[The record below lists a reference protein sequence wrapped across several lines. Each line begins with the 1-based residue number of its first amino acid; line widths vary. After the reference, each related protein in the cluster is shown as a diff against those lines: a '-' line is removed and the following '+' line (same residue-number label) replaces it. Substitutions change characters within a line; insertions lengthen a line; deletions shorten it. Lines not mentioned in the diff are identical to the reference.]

1 MINGRSSHVREEK
14 AGDMASEELAENQET
29 SEPPTTS
36 SRMPRFL
43 QPGPGLIRTASAVFW
58 LMFAINVVNYLD
70 RLVAAA
76 VGPRLKAEFHFSDF
90 QYGALGT
97 GFLLVYIVAG
107 IPLGVLADRA
117 SRAKVIALGVLVWS
131 FFSAATAF
139 ARNVAE
145 LFVTRIGVGIG
156 EASYYPAG
164 TALLSEYYA
173 TKDRARILSRWA
185 SGQIVGAVLA
195 YGLSALFLKLLDPDL
210 AWRTL
215 FLVTALPG
223 FALGVIMWFV
233 ADRPAKSPEERH
245 EDTEAYQSGD
255 EHANQHATVKFE
267 GGFNGFLQQ
276 INKALS
282 IKTVRIVIIIQA
294 VYFVVTTPALFFLP
308 LYLTAKNGPF
318 HLDDATQALIIGI
331 VGVFGG
337 LTGVLL
343 GGNVSDWLGKRFEGA
358 RVLIGAFGSAIALPA
373 LVIAL
378 LTHSLPVFILCA
390 TIAIAAL
397 YLQVGP
403 LTAAVQDATPPLLRS
418 SAIAVTLLLSHLLG
432 DIWATTGVGW
442 ISDKLGGEPGT
453 ALLIVG
459 VPALL
464 LGIAVSWIGSRY
476 YAAEARERAQ
486 EVAS

>member
-1 MINGRSSHVREEK
+1 
-14 AGDMASEELAENQET
+14 MASEELVENQGT
-29 SEPPTTS
+29 SEPPAVS
-36 SRMPRFL
+36 NQMPRIL
-43 QPGPGLIRTASAVFW
+43 QPGPGLIRAASAVFW

-131 FFSAATAF
+131 LFSAATAF
-139 ARNVAE
+139 VRSAVE
-145 LFVTRIGVGIG
+145 LFITRIGVGVG

-164 TALLSEYYA
+164 TALLSEYYPA
-173 TKDRARILSRWA
+173 KDRARVLSRWA

-195 YGLSALFLKLLDPDL
+195 YGLSALFLKLLNPDI
-210 AWRTL
+210 AWRAL
-215 FLVTALPG
+215 FLITALPG

-233 ADRPAKSPEERH
+233 ADRPDVSPEEH
-245 EDTEAYQSGD
+245 QSHQADTGAEAG
-255 EHANQHATVKFE
+255 HAHQHATVKFE
-267 GGFNGFLQQ
+267 GGFYGFLQQ
-276 INKALS
+276 INTALS
-282 IKTVRIVIIIQA
+282 IKTVRIVIVIQA

-308 LYLTAKNGPF
+308 LYLTNPKGPF
-318 HLDDATQALIIGI
+318 HLDDSTQALVIGV

-337 LTGVLL
+337 LAGVLL

-378 LTHSLPVFILCA
+378 LTQSLPVFILCA

-442 ISDKLGGEPGT
+442 ISDQLGGRPGA
-453 ALLIVG
+453 ALLLVG
-459 VPALL
+459 IPALL
-464 LGIAVSWIGSRY
+464 LGIIVSWIGSRL
-476 YAAEARERAQ
+476 YAAEARERVLEA
-486 EVAS
+486 VD

>member
-1 MINGRSSHVREEK
+1 
-14 AGDMASEELAENQET
+14 MASEELVENQGT
-29 SEPPTTS
+29 SEPPAAS
-36 SRMPRFL
+36 SRMPRML
-43 QPGPGLIRTASAVFW
+43 QPGPGLIRAASAVFW

-76 VGPRLKAEFHFSDF
+76 VGPVLKDEFHFNDF

-131 FFSAATAF
+131 LFSAATAF
-139 ARNVAE
+139 ARNVAG
-145 LFVTRIGVGIG
+145 LFVTRIGVGVG

-164 TALLSEYYA
+164 TALLSEYYP
-173 TKDRARILSRWA
+173 TKDRARVLSRWA

-195 YGLSALFLKLLDPDL
+195 YGLSALFLKLLVPDI
-210 AWRTL
+210 AWRVL

-233 ADRPAKSPEERH
+233 ADRPDVSPEKQQSH
-245 EDTEAYQSGD
+245 QADTGAVAGQA
-255 EHANQHATVKFE
+255 HQHATVKFE
-267 GGFNGFLQQ
+267 GGFQGFLQQ

-308 LYLTAKNGPF
+308 LYLTNPKGPF
-318 HLDDATQALIIGI
+318 HLDNSTQALVIGA
-331 VGVFGG
+331 VGVVGG

-378 LTHSLPVFILCA
+378 LTQSLPVFILCA

-442 ISDKLGGEPGT
+442 ISDQLGGRPGA

-459 VPALL
+459 IPALL
-464 LGIAVSWIGSRY
+464 QGIVVSWIGSRF
-476 YAAEARERAQ
+476 YAAEARERARD
-486 EVAS
+486 AAD

>member
-1 MINGRSSHVREEK
+1 
-14 AGDMASEELAENQET
+14 
-29 SEPPTTS
+29 
-36 SRMPRFL
+36 
-43 QPGPGLIRTASAVFW
+43 
-58 LMFAINVVNYLD
+58 
-70 RLVAAA
+70 
-76 VGPRLKAEFHFSDF
+76 
-90 QYGALGT
+90 
-97 GFLLVYIVAG
+97 
-107 IPLGVLADRA
+107 
-117 SRAKVIALGVLVWS
+117 
-131 FFSAATAF
+131 
-139 ARNVAE
+139 
-145 LFVTRIGVGIG
+145 
-156 EASYYPAG
+156 
-164 TALLSEYYA
+164 
-173 TKDRARILSRWA
+173 
-185 SGQIVGAVLA
+185 
-195 YGLSALFLKLLDPDL
+195 
-210 AWRTL
+210 
-215 FLVTALPG
+215 
-223 FALGVIMWFV
+223 
-233 ADRPAKSPEERH
+233 
-245 EDTEAYQSGD
+245 
-255 EHANQHATVKFE
+255 VKFE

-308 LYLTAKNGPF
+308 LYLTNPKGPF
-318 HLDDATQALIIGI
+318 HLDNSTQALVIGV

-378 LTHSLPVFILCA
+378 LTQSLPVFILCA

-442 ISDKLGGEPGT
+442 ISDQLGGRPGA

-459 VPALL
+459 IPALL
-464 LGIAVSWIGSRY
+464 LGIVVSWIGSRL
-476 YAAEARERAQ
+476 YAAEARERARD
-486 EVAS
+486 AAD

>member
-1 MINGRSSHVREEK
+1 
-14 AGDMASEELAENQET
+14 
-29 SEPPTTS
+29 
-36 SRMPRFL
+36 
-43 QPGPGLIRTASAVFW
+43 
-58 LMFAINVVNYLD
+58 
-70 RLVAAA
+70 VAAA
-76 VGPRLKAEFHFSDF
+76 VGPRLKAEFNFSDF

-139 ARNVAE
+139 AINTAQ
-145 LFVTRIGVGIG
+145 LFATRIGVGVG

-164 TALLSEYYA
+164 TALLSEYYP
-173 TKDRARILSRWA
+173 TRDRARVLSRWA

-195 YGLSALFLKLLDPDL
+195 YGLSALFLALLNPDI
-210 AWRTL
+210 AWRAL
-215 FLVTALPG
+215 FLITALPG

-233 ADRPAKSPEERH
+233 ADRPAKSPEQRH
-245 EDTEAYQSGD
+245 EGAATPQIKVDAS
-255 EHANQHATVKFE
+255 EHADQHTTLKVE
-267 GGFNGFLQQ
+267 GGFRGFMRQ

-282 IKTVRIVIIIQA
+282 IKTVRIVIIVQA

-308 LYLTAKNGPF
+308 LYLTGENGPY
-318 HLDDATQALIIGI
+318 HLDDATQALVIGA

-337 LTGVLL
+337 LAGVLL

-378 LTHSLPVFILCA
+378 LTESLPVFIVCA

-442 ISDKLGGEPGT
+442 ISDQLGGQPGV
-453 ALLIVG
+453 ALLVVG
-459 VPALL
+459 IPALL
-464 LGIAVSWIGSRY
+464 VGIIVSWIGSRY
-476 YAAEARERAQ
+476 YAAEARERALSDM
-486 EVAS
+486 AG

>member
-1 MINGRSSHVREEK
+1 
-14 AGDMASEELAENQET
+14 MASEELVENQGT
-29 SEPPTTS
+29 SEPPAAS
-36 SRMPRFL
+36 SRMPRML

-76 VGPRLKAEFHFSDF
+76 VGPRLKAEFNFSDF

-131 FFSAATAF
+131 VFSAATAF
-139 ARNVAE
+139 VRNAVE
-145 LFVTRIGVGIG
+145 LFITRIGVGVG

-164 TALLSEYYA
+164 TALLSEYYP
-173 TKDRARILSRWA
+173 TRDRARVLSRWA

-195 YGLSALFLKLLDPDL
+195 YGLSALFLKLLNPDI
-210 AWRTL
+210 AWRAL
-215 FLVTALPG
+215 FLITALPG

-233 ADRPAKSPEERH
+233 ADRPDVSPEEH
-245 EDTEAYQSGD
+245 QSHQADTGAES
-255 EHANQHATVKFE
+255 EHAHQHATVKFE
-267 GGFNGFLQQ
+267 GGFRGFLQQ

-308 LYLTAKNGPF
+308 LYLTAPKGPF
-318 HLDDATQALIIGI
+318 HLDDSTQALVIGA
-331 VGVFGG
+331 VGVVGG

-378 LTHSLPVFILCA
+378 LTQSLPVFILCA

-442 ISDKLGGEPGT
+442 ISDQLGGRPGA
-453 ALLIVG
+453 ALLVVG
-459 VPALL
+459 TPALL
-464 LGIAVSWIGSRY
+464 LGIIVSWIGSRL

-486 EVAS
+486 EATD

>member
-1 MINGRSSHVREEK
+1 
-14 AGDMASEELAENQET
+14 MASEELVENQGT
-29 SEPPTTS
+29 SEPPTAS
-36 SRMPRFL
+36 SRMPRML
-43 QPGPGLIRTASAVFW
+43 QPGPGLIRAASAVFW

-76 VGPRLKAEFHFSDF
+76 VGPVLKDEFHFNDF

-139 ARNVAE
+139 ARNTAG
-145 LFVTRIGVGIG
+145 LFVTRIGVGVG

-164 TALLSEYYA
+164 TALLSEYYPA
-173 TKDRARILSRWA
+173 KDRARVLSRWA

-195 YGLSALFLKLLDPDL
+195 YGLSALFLKLLVPDI
-210 AWRTL
+210 AWRVL

-233 ADRPAKSPEERH
+233 ADRPDVSPEEH
-245 EDTEAYQSGD
+245 QSHQTDTGAESG
-255 EHANQHATVKFE
+255 HAHQHATVKFQ
-267 GGFNGFLQQ
+267 GGFKGFLQQ

-308 LYLTAKNGPF
+308 LYLTNPKGPF
-318 HLDDATQALIIGI
+318 QLDNSTQALVIGA
-331 VGVFGG
+331 VGVVGG
-337 LTGVLL
+337 LGGVLL

-378 LTHSLPVFILCA
+378 LTQSLPVFILCA

-442 ISDKLGGEPGT
+442 ISDQLGGRPGA
-453 ALLIVG
+453 ALLVVG

-464 LGIAVSWIGSRY
+464 LGILVSWIGSRL

-486 EVAS
+486 EAID

>member
-1 MINGRSSHVREEK
+1 
-14 AGDMASEELAENQET
+14 MASEELVENQGTPDSSET
-29 SEPPTTS
+29 K
-36 SRMPRFL
+36 SRIPRIL
-43 QPGPGLIRTASAVFW
+43 QPGPGLISGASAVFW

-131 FFSAATAF
+131 LFSAATAF
-139 ARNVAE
+139 ARTAVE
-145 LFVTRIGVGIG
+145 LFITRIGVGIG

-164 TALLSEYYA
+164 TALLSEHYP
-173 TKDRARILSRWA
+173 TRDRARVLSRWA

-195 YGLSALFLKLLDPDL
+195 YGLSALFLKLLDPDI
-210 AWRTL
+210 AWRAL
-215 FLVTALPG
+215 FLITALPG
-223 FALGVIMWFV
+223 FALGVVMWFV
-233 ADRPAKSPEERH
+233 ADRPAHAPDERH
-245 EDTEAYQSGD
+245 EHQEDSATAD
-255 EHANQHATVKFE
+255 HTHQHATVKFE
-267 GGFNGFLQQ
+267 GGWRGFLQQ
-276 INKALS
+276 INKAVS

-308 LYLTAKNGPF
+308 LYLTSKNGPF
-318 HLDDATQALIIGI
+318 HLDDSTQALVIGV
-331 VGVFGG
+331 VGVVGG
-337 LTGVLL
+337 LAGVLL
-343 GGNVSDWLGKRFEGA
+343 GGNVSDWLGQRFEGA

-373 LVIAL
+373 LALAL
-378 LTHSLPVFILCA
+378 LTPSLPVFILFA
-390 TIAIAAL
+390 TIGIAAL

-442 ISDKLGGEPGT
+442 ISDQLGGRPGL
-453 ALLIVG
+453 ALLIIG
-459 VPALL
+459 IPALL

-486 EVAS
+486 EDNG

>member
-1 MINGRSSHVREEK
+1 
-14 AGDMASEELAENQET
+14 MASEELVENQGT
-29 SEPPTTS
+29 SEPPTAS
-36 SRMPRFL
+36 SRMPRML

-76 VGPRLKAEFHFSDF
+76 VGPRLKAEFNFSDF

-131 FFSAATAF
+131 FFSATTAF
-139 ARNVAE
+139 ARNAVE
-145 LFVTRIGVGIG
+145 LFITRIGVGVG

-164 TALLSEYYA
+164 TALLSEYYPA
-173 TKDRARILSRWA
+173 KDRARVLSRWA

-195 YGLSALFLKLLDPDL
+195 YGLSALFLKLLNPDI
-210 AWRTL
+210 AWRAL
-215 FLVTALPG
+215 FLITALPG

-233 ADRPAKSPEERH
+233 ADRPDLSREEH
-245 EDTEAYQSGD
+245 HSHQADTGAEAG
-255 EHANQHATVKFE
+255 HAHQHATVKFE

-308 LYLTAKNGPF
+308 LYLTNPKGPF
-318 HLDDATQALIIGI
+318 HLDDSTQALVIGA
-331 VGVFGG
+331 VGVVGG
-337 LTGVLL
+337 LAGVLL
-343 GGNVSDWLGKRFEGA
+343 GGNVSDWLGRRFEGA

-378 LTHSLPVFILCA
+378 LTQSLPVFILCA

-442 ISDKLGGEPGT
+442 ISDQLGGRPGA
-453 ALLIVG
+453 ALLVVG
-459 VPALL
+459 IPALL
-464 LGIAVSWIGSRY
+464 LGIVVSWIGSRL

-486 EVAS
+486 EAAD

>member
-1 MINGRSSHVREEK
+1 
-14 AGDMASEELAENQET
+14 MASEELVENQDTPDQPEA
-29 SEPPTTS
+29 S
-36 SRMPRFL
+36 SRMPRIL
-43 QPGPGLIRTASAVFW
+43 RPGPGVIRAAGAVFW

-76 VGPRLKAEFHFSDF
+76 VGPRLKAEFTFSDF

-97 GFLLVYIVAG
+97 GFLLIYIVAG

-117 SRAKVIALGVLVWS
+117 SRAKVISLGVLVWS
-131 FFSAATAF
+131 VFSAATAF
-139 ARNVAE
+139 ARTSIE
-145 LFVTRIGVGIG
+145 LFVTRIGVGVG

-164 TALLSEYYA
+164 TALLSEYFP
-173 TKDRARILSRWA
+173 TRDRARVLSRWA

-195 YGLSALFLKLLDPDL
+195 YGLSALFLKLLRPDI
-210 AWRTL
+210 AWRAL

-233 ADRPAKSPEERH
+233 ADRPAVAP
-245 EDTEAYQSGD
+245 D
-255 EHANQHATVKFE
+255 EHHEHAATSGTAQSAGEHAHAHTTLKFE
-267 GGFNGFLQQ
+267 GGWRGFLEQ

-294 VYFVVTTPALFFLP
+294 IYFVVTTPALFFLP
-308 LYLTAKNGPF
+308 LYLTGEKGPF
-318 HLDDATQALIIGI
+318 HLDDASQALVIGV
-331 VGVFGG
+331 VGVVGG
-337 LTGVLL
+337 LSGVLL

-378 LTHSLPVFILCA
+378 LTQSLPLFIVFA
-390 TIAIAAL
+390 TIGIAAL

-403 LTAAVQDATPPLLRS
+403 LTAAVQDAAPPLLRS

-442 ISDKLGGEPGT
+442 ISDKLGGRPGA

-459 VPALL
+459 IPALF
-464 LGIAVSWIGSRY
+464 LGIVVSLIGARY
-476 YAAEARERAQ
+476 YAAEARERAL
-486 EVAS
+486 EDNG

>member
-1 MINGRSSHVREEK
+1 
-14 AGDMASEELAENQET
+14 MASEELAENQET

-36 SRMPRFL
+36 SRMQRIL

-139 ARNVAE
+139 ARNTIE
-145 LFVTRIGVGIG
+145 LFITRIGVGIG

-195 YGLSALFLKLLDPDL
+195 YGLSALFLKLLNPDI
-210 AWRTL
+210 AWRAL

-233 ADRPAKSPEERH
+233 ADHPAKSPEERH
-245 EDTEAYQSGD
+245 EDTEAHQSGD

-276 INKALS
+276 VNKALS

-308 LYLTAKNGPF
+308 LYLTTANGPF
-318 HLDDATQALIIGI
+318 HLDDATQALVIGV

-358 RVLIGAFGSAIALPA
+358 RVLIGALGSAIALPA

-403 LTAAVQDATPPLLRS
+403 LAAAVQDATPALLRS

-459 VPALL
+459 IPALL
-464 LGIAVSWIGSRY
+464 LGIVVSWIGSRI

-486 EVAS
+486 EVAG

>member
-1 MINGRSSHVREEK
+1 
-14 AGDMASEELAENQET
+14 
-29 SEPPTTS
+29 
-36 SRMPRFL
+36 
-43 QPGPGLIRTASAVFW
+43 
-58 LMFAINVVNYLD
+58 MFAINVVNYLD

-76 VGPRLKAEFHFSDF
+76 VGPRLKAEFNFSDF
-90 QYGALGT
+90 QYGALAT
-97 GFLLVYIVAG
+97 GFLLVYIIAG

-131 FFSAATAF
+131 VFSAATAF
-139 ARNVAE
+139 ARSAIAI
-145 LFVTRIGVGIG
+145 FITRIGVGIG

-164 TALLSEYYA
+164 AALLSEYYA

-195 YGLSALFLKLLDPDL
+195 YGLSALFLKLLNPDI
-210 AWRTL
+210 AWRAL
-215 FLVTALPG
+215 FLITALPG

-233 ADRPAKSPEERH
+233 ADRPERSPEEH
-245 EDTEAYQSGD
+245 HAAAQPNGG
-255 EHANQHATVKFE
+255 EHAHQHATVKFE

-276 INKALS
+276 VNKALS

-308 LYLTAKNGPF
+308 LYLTNPDGPF
-318 HLDDATQALIIGI
+318 HLDDSTQALVIGV

-337 LTGVLL
+337 LAGVLL

-358 RVLIGAFGSAIALPA
+358 RVLIGALGSIIALPA
-373 LVIAL
+373 LVVAL
-378 LTHSLPVFILCA
+378 LTHSLAVFIICA

-397 YLQVGP
+397 YLQIGP
-403 LTAAVQDATPPLLRS
+403 LAAAVQDAAPPLLRS

-442 ISDKLGGEPGT
+442 ISDKLGGAPGA

-464 LGIAVSWIGSRY
+464 LGIVVSWIGSRY

-486 EVAS
+486 EAAD

>member
-1 MINGRSSHVREEK
+1 
-14 AGDMASEELAENQET
+14 MASEELVENQGT
-29 SEPPTTS
+29 SEPPTAS
-36 SRMPRFL
+36 SRMPRML
-43 QPGPGLIRTASAVFW
+43 QPGPGLIRAASTVFW

-76 VGPRLKAEFHFSDF
+76 VGPVLKDEFHFNDF

-139 ARNVAE
+139 ARNTAG
-145 LFVTRIGVGIG
+145 LFVTRIGVGVG

-164 TALLSEYYA
+164 TALLSEYYPA
-173 TKDRARILSRWA
+173 KDRARVLSRWA

-195 YGLSALFLKLLDPDL
+195 YGLSALFLKLLMPDI
-210 AWRTL
+210 AWRVL

-233 ADRPAKSPEERH
+233 ADRPDVSPEEH
-245 EDTEAYQSGD
+245 QSHQTDTGAESG
-255 EHANQHATVKFE
+255 HAHQHATVKFE

-308 LYLTAKNGPF
+308 LYLTNPKGPF
-318 HLDDATQALIIGI
+318 QLDNSTQALVIGA
-331 VGVFGG
+331 VGVVGG
-337 LTGVLL
+337 LGGVLL

-378 LTHSLPVFILCA
+378 LTQSLPVFILCA

-442 ISDKLGGEPGT
+442 ISDQLGGRPGA
-453 ALLIVG
+453 ALLVVG

-464 LGIAVSWIGSRY
+464 LGILVSWIGSRL

-486 EVAS
+486 EAID

>member
-1 MINGRSSHVREEK
+1 
-14 AGDMASEELAENQET
+14 MASEELVENQGT
-29 SEPPTTS
+29 PHPSKTN
-36 SRMPRFL
+36 SRMPRIL
-43 QPGPGLIRTASAVFW
+43 QAGPGLINGASAVFW

-131 FFSAATAF
+131 LFSAATAF
-139 ARNVAE
+139 ARTAVE
-145 LFVTRIGVGIG
+145 LFITRIGVGVG

-164 TALLSEYYA
+164 TALLSDYYP
-173 TKDRARILSRWA
+173 TRDRARVLSRWA

-195 YGLSALFLKLLDPDL
+195 YGLSALCLKLLNPNI
-210 AWRTL
+210 AWRAL
-215 FLVTALPG
+215 FLITALPG

-233 ADRPAKSPEERH
+233 ADRPAHAPDERH
-245 EDTEAYQSGD
+245 EHQEDASTAD
-255 EHANQHATVKFE
+255 HAHQHATVKFE
-267 GGFNGFLQQ
+267 GGWHGFLQQ

-308 LYLTAKNGPF
+308 LYLTGKNGPF
-318 HLDDATQALIIGI
+318 HLDDSTQALVIGV
-331 VGVFGG
+331 VGVVGG
-337 LTGVLL
+337 LAGVLL
-343 GGNVSDWLGKRFEGA
+343 GGNVSDWLGQRFEGA

-373 LVIAL
+373 LLLAL
-378 LTHSLPVFILCA
+378 LTPSLPVFILFA
-390 TIAIAAL
+390 TIGIAAL

-442 ISDKLGGEPGT
+442 ISDRLGGRPGA
-453 ALLIVG
+453 ALLIIG

-464 LGIAVSWIGSRY
+464 LGIVVSWIGSRY

-486 EVAS
+486 EDNG

>member
-1 MINGRSSHVREEK
+1 
-14 AGDMASEELAENQET
+14 MASEELVENQGT
-29 SEPPTTS
+29 SEPPTAS
-36 SRMPRFL
+36 SRMPRML

-76 VGPRLKAEFHFSDF
+76 VGPRLKAEFNFSDF

-139 ARNVAE
+139 ARNAVE
-145 LFVTRIGVGIG
+145 LFITRIGVGVG

-164 TALLSEYYA
+164 TALLSEYYPA
-173 TKDRARILSRWA
+173 KDRARVLSRWA

-195 YGLSALFLKLLDPDL
+195 YGLSALFLKLLNPDI
-210 AWRTL
+210 AWRAL
-215 FLVTALPG
+215 FLITALPG

-233 ADRPAKSPEERH
+233 ADRPDVSPEEH
-245 EDTEAYQSGD
+245 QSHQADTGAEAG
-255 EHANQHATVKFE
+255 HAHQHATVKFE

-308 LYLTAKNGPF
+308 LYLTNPKGPF
-318 HLDDATQALIIGI
+318 HLDDSTQALVIGA
-331 VGVFGG
+331 VGVVGG
-337 LTGVLL
+337 LAGVLL

-378 LTHSLPVFILCA
+378 LTQSLPVFILCA

-442 ISDKLGGEPGT
+442 ISDQLGGRPGA
-453 ALLIVG
+453 ALLVVG
-459 VPALL
+459 IPALL
-464 LGIAVSWIGSRY
+464 LGIVVSWIGSRL

-486 EVAS
+486 EVAN

>member
-1 MINGRSSHVREEK
+1 
-14 AGDMASEELAENQET
+14 MASEELVENQGT
-29 SEPPTTS
+29 SEPPAAS
-36 SRMPRFL
+36 SRMPRIL
-43 QPGPGLIRTASAVFW
+43 QPGPGLIRAASAVFW

-76 VGPRLKAEFHFSDF
+76 VGPVLKDEFHFNDF

-139 ARNVAE
+139 ARNTAG
-145 LFVTRIGVGIG
+145 LFVTRIGVGVG

-164 TALLSEYYA
+164 TALLSEYYPA
-173 TKDRARILSRWA
+173 KDRARVLSRWA

-195 YGLSALFLKLLDPDL
+195 YGLSALFLKLLMPDI
-210 AWRTL
+210 AWRVL

-233 ADRPAKSPEERH
+233 ADRPDVSPEQH
-245 EDTEAYQSGD
+245 QGHQTDTGAESG
-255 EHANQHATVKFE
+255 HAHQHATVKFE

-308 LYLTAKNGPF
+308 LYLTAENGPF
-318 HLDDATQALIIGI
+318 HLDNSTQALVIGA
-331 VGVFGG
+331 VGVVGG

-378 LTHSLPVFILCA
+378 LTQSLPVFIACA

-432 DIWATTGVGW
+432 DVWATTGVGW
-442 ISDKLGGEPGT
+442 ISDWLGHRPGA
-453 ALLIVG
+453 ALLVVG
-459 VPALL
+459 IPALL
-464 LGIAVSWIGSRY
+464 LGIVVSWIGSRL

-486 EVAS
+486 EAAD

>member
-1 MINGRSSHVREEK
+1 
-14 AGDMASEELAENQET
+14 
-29 SEPPTTS
+29 
-36 SRMPRFL
+36 
-43 QPGPGLIRTASAVFW
+43 
-58 LMFAINVVNYLD
+58 MFAINVVNYLD

-76 VGPRLKAEFHFSDF
+76 VGPRLKAEFNFSDF

-139 ARNVAE
+139 ARNTAM
-145 LFVTRIGVGIG
+145 LFITRIGVGVG

-164 TALLSEYYA
+164 TALLSEYYP
-173 TKDRARILSRWA
+173 TKDRARVLSRWA

-195 YGLSALFLKLLDPDL
+195 YGLSALFLKLLNPDI

-233 ADRPAKSPEERH
+233 ADHPATSPEEH
-245 EDTEAYQSGD
+245 HQHAETSEAHLDSG
-255 EHANQHATVKFE
+255 EHAHQHATVKFE
-267 GGFNGFLQQ
+267 GGFHGFLEQ

-282 IKTVRIVIIIQA
+282 IRTVRVVVIVQA

-308 LYLTAKNGPF
+308 LYLTSEKGPF
-318 HLDDATQALIIGI
+318 HLDDSTQALVIGA
-331 VGVFGG
+331 VGVVGG

-343 GGNVSDWLGKRFEGA
+343 GGNVSDWLGKRFDGA

-373 LVIAL
+373 LIIAL
-378 LTHSLPVFILCA
+378 VTPSLPVFILCA

-403 LTAAVQDATPPLLRS
+403 LAAAVQDATPPLLRS

-442 ISDKLGGEPGT
+442 ISDRLGGQPGA
-453 ALLIVG
+453 ALLLVG
-459 VPALL
+459 IPALL
-464 LGIAVSWIGSRY
+464 VGIVVSWIGSRY
-476 YAAEARERAQ
+476 YAAEARERAM
-486 EVAS
+486 SDDS

>member
-1 MINGRSSHVREEK
+1 
-14 AGDMASEELAENQET
+14 MASDELVENQGT
-29 SEPPTTS
+29 PNPPEAS
-36 SRMPRFL
+36 NRMPRIL
-43 QPGPGLIRTASAVFW
+43 RPGPGLIRAAGVVFW

-76 VGPRLKAEFHFSDF
+76 VGPRLKLEFNFTDF

-117 SRAKVIALGVLVWS
+117 SRAKVISLGVLVWS
-131 FFSAATAF
+131 FFSAATAI
-139 ARNVAE
+139 ARTPIE
-145 LFVTRIGVGIG
+145 LFLTRIGVGVG

-164 TALLSEYYA
+164 TALLSVYYPA
-173 TKDRARILSRWA
+173 RDRARVLSRWA

-195 YGLSALFLKLLDPDL
+195 YGLSALFLKLLHPDI
-210 AWRTL
+210 AWRVL

-233 ADRPAKSPEERH
+233 ADRPAVSPEKHQPHQAESSSG
-245 EDTEAYQSGD
+245 EAA
-255 EHANQHATVKFE
+255 HQHATVKFE
-267 GGFNGFLQQ
+267 GGFSGFLQQ
-276 INKALS
+276 INSALS

-308 LYLTAKNGPF
+308 LYLTGKNGPF
-318 HLDDATQALIIGI
+318 HLDDATQALVIGA
-331 VGVFGG
+331 VGVVGG

-378 LTHSLPVFILCA
+378 LTQSLPVFILCV

-418 SAIAVTLLLSHLLG
+418 SAIAVTLLLSHLFG
-432 DIWATTGVGW
+432 DVWATTGVGA
-442 ISDKLGGEPGT
+442 ISDALGGRPGA

-459 VPALL
+459 IPALL
-464 LGIAVSWIGSRY
+464 LAIIVSWIGSRF
-476 YAAEARERAQ
+476 YAAEARERAL
-486 EVAS
+486 EDNS

>member
-1 MINGRSSHVREEK
+1 
-14 AGDMASEELAENQET
+14 MASEELVENQGT
-29 SEPPTTS
+29 SEPPTAS
-36 SRMPRFL
+36 SRMPRML

-76 VGPRLKAEFHFSDF
+76 VGPVLKDEFHFNDF

-139 ARNVAE
+139 ARNTAG
-145 LFVTRIGVGIG
+145 LFVTRIGVGVG

-164 TALLSEYYA
+164 TALLSEYYPA
-173 TKDRARILSRWA
+173 KDRARVLSRWA

-195 YGLSALFLKLLDPDL
+195 YGLSALFLKLLNPDI
-210 AWRTL
+210 AWRAL
-215 FLVTALPG
+215 FLITALPG

-233 ADRPAKSPEERH
+233 ADRPDVSPEEH
-245 EDTEAYQSGD
+245 QSHQTDTGAESG
-255 EHANQHATVKFE
+255 HAHQHATVKFE

-308 LYLTAKNGPF
+308 LYLTNPKGPF
-318 HLDDATQALIIGI
+318 HLDNSTQALVIGV

-378 LTHSLPVFILCA
+378 LTQSLPVFILCA

-442 ISDKLGGEPGT
+442 ISDQLGGRPGA

-459 VPALL
+459 IPALL
-464 LGIAVSWIGSRY
+464 LGIVVSWIGSRL
-476 YAAEARERAQ
+476 YAAEARERARD
-486 EVAS
+486 AAD

>member
-1 MINGRSSHVREEK
+1 
-14 AGDMASEELAENQET
+14 MASEEIVENQRTPDEPEQT
-29 SEPPTTS
+29 S
-36 SRMPRFL
+36 RIPRFL
-43 QPGPGLIRTASAVFW
+43 RPGRGLIRTASAVFW

-76 VGPRLKAEFHFSDF
+76 VGPVLKKEFHFNDF

-139 ARNVAE
+139 ARNTAV
-145 LFVTRIGVGIG
+145 LFITRIGVGVG

-164 TALLSEYYA
+164 TALLSEYYP
-173 TKDRARILSRWA
+173 TRDRARVLSRWA

-195 YGLSALFLKLLDPDL
+195 YGLSALFLKLLNPDI
-210 AWRTL
+210 AWRVL
-215 FLVTALPG
+215 FLITALPG

-233 ADRPAKSPEERH
+233 ADRPDVSPEEH
-245 EDTEAYQSGD
+245 
-255 EHANQHATVKFE
+255 HAHKAGAETTQHADQHATVKFE
-267 GGFNGFLQQ
+267 GGFRGFLQQ

-318 HLDDATQALIIGI
+318 RLDDSNQALVIGL
-331 VGVFGG
+331 VGVVGG
-337 LTGVLL
+337 LSGVLL

-373 LVIAL
+373 FVIAL
-378 LTHSLPVFILCA
+378 VTQSLPVFILCA
-390 TIAIAAL
+390 TIGIAAL

-442 ISDKLGGEPGT
+442 ISDRLGGRPG
-453 ALLIVG
+453 AAILIVG

-464 LGIAVSWIGSRY
+464 IGIVVSWIGSRY

-486 EVAS
+486 TDVT

>member
-1 MINGRSSHVREEK
+1 MIR
-14 AGDMASEELAENQET
+14 A
-29 SEPPTTS
+29 
-36 SRMPRFL
+36 
-43 QPGPGLIRTASAVFW
+43 ASAVFW

-76 VGPRLKAEFHFSDF
+76 VGPRLKAEFHFNDF

-131 FFSAATAF
+131 VFSAATAF
-139 ARNVAE
+139 VRSAVE
-145 LFVTRIGVGIG
+145 LFITRIGVGVG

-173 TKDRARILSRWA
+173 TRDRARVLSRWA

-195 YGLSALFLKLLDPDL
+195 YGLSALFLKLLNPEI
-210 AWRTL
+210 AWRAL
-215 FLVTALPG
+215 FLITALPG

-233 ADRPAKSPEERH
+233 ADRPEVSPEEH
-245 EDTEAYQSGD
+245 ESHQAHTGAEAG
-255 EHANQHATVKFE
+255 HAHQHATVKFE
-267 GGFNGFLQQ
+267 GGFRGFLQQ

-308 LYLTAKNGPF
+308 LYLTSPKGPF
-318 HLDDATQALIIGI
+318 HLDDSTQALVIGA
-331 VGVFGG
+331 VGVVGG

-343 GGNVSDWLGKRFEGA
+343 GGNVSDWLGERFEGA
-358 RVLIGAFGSAIALPA
+358 RVLIGAVGSAIALPA

-378 LTHSLPVFILCA
+378 LTQSLPVFILCA
-390 TIAIAAL
+390 TVAIAAL

-403 LTAAVQDATPPLLRS
+403 LAAAVQDATPPLLRS
-418 SAIAVTLLLSHLLG
+418 SAIAVTLLLSHLFG
-432 DIWATTGVGW
+432 DVWATTGVGW
-442 ISDKLGGEPGT
+442 ISDRLGEQPGA
-453 ALLIVG
+453 ALLFVG
-459 VPALL
+459 IPALL
-464 LGIAVSWIGSRY
+464 LGIIVSWIGARQ

-486 EVAS
+486 EAVD

>member
-1 MINGRSSHVREEK
+1 
-14 AGDMASEELAENQET
+14 MASEEIVENQRTPDEPEQT
-29 SEPPTTS
+29 S
-36 SRMPRFL
+36 RIPRFL
-43 QPGPGLIRTASAVFW
+43 RPGRGLIRGASAVFW

-76 VGPRLKAEFHFSDF
+76 VGPVLKKEFHFNDF

-139 ARNVAE
+139 ARNTAA
-145 LFVTRIGVGIG
+145 LFITRIGVGVG

-164 TALLSEYYA
+164 TALLSEYYP
-173 TKDRARILSRWA
+173 TKDRARVLSRWA

-195 YGLSALFLKLLDPDL
+195 YGLSAIFLKLLNPDI
-210 AWRTL
+210 AWRAL
-215 FLVTALPG
+215 FLITALPG

-233 ADRPAKSPEERH
+233 ADRPAVSPEEHHAH
-245 EDTEAYQSGD
+245 ETGPKTTQ
-255 EHANQHATVKFE
+255 HADQHATVKFE
-267 GGFNGFLQQ
+267 GGFRGFLQQ

-308 LYLTAKNGPF
+308 VYLTSKTGPF
-318 HLDDATQALIIGI
+318 HLDDSTQALVIGV
-331 VGVFGG
+331 VGVVGG

-373 LVIAL
+373 FIIAL
-378 LTHSLPVFILCA
+378 VTQSLPVFILCA
-390 TIAIAAL
+390 TIGIAAL

-418 SAIAVTLLLSHLLG
+418 SAIAVTLLLSHLFG
-432 DIWATTGVGW
+432 DIWATTGVGA
-442 ISDKLGGEPGT
+442 ISDALGGRPGV
-453 ALLIVG
+453 AILIVG

-464 LGIAVSWIGSRY
+464 LAIVVSWIGSRY

-486 EVAS
+486 ADET

>member
-1 MINGRSSHVREEK
+1 
-14 AGDMASEELAENQET
+14 MASEELVENQGTPEQPST
-29 SEPPTTS
+29 N
-36 SRMPRFL
+36 SRIPRVL
-43 QPGPGLIRTASAVFW
+43 QPGPGLIRAASAVFW

-76 VGPRLKAEFHFSDF
+76 VGPRLKAEFNFSDF

-139 ARNVAE
+139 ARNTAT
-145 LFVTRIGVGIG
+145 LFITRIGVGVG

-164 TALLSEYYA
+164 TALLSEYYP
-173 TKDRARILSRWA
+173 TRDRARVLSRWA

-195 YGLSALFLKLLDPDL
+195 YGLSALFLKLLNPDI
-210 AWRTL
+210 AWRAL

-233 ADRPAKSPEERH
+233 ADHPAKSPDERH
-245 EDTEAYQSGD
+245 EHAEAHEEGG
-255 EHANQHATVKFE
+255 EHAHQHATVKFE
-267 GGFNGFLQQ
+267 GGFHGVLEQ
-276 INKALS
+276 INTALS
-282 IKTVRIVIIIQA
+282 IRTVRVVVIVQA

-308 LYLTAKNGPF
+308 LYLTSAKGPF
-318 HLDDATQALIIGI
+318 HLDDSTQALVIGA
-331 VGVFGG
+331 VGVVGG

-343 GGNVSDWLGKRFEGA
+343 GGNVSDWLGKRFDGA

-373 LVIAL
+373 LIIAL
-378 LTHSLPVFILCA
+378 VTPSLPVFILCA

-403 LTAAVQDATPPLLRS
+403 LAAAVQDATPPLLRS

-442 ISDKLGGEPGT
+442 ISDRLGGQPGA

-459 VPALL
+459 IPALL
-464 LGIAVSWIGSRY
+464 LGIIVSWIGSRY
-476 YAAEARERAQ
+476 YAAEARELAM
-486 EVAS
+486 SDDS

>member
-1 MINGRSSHVREEK
+1 
-14 AGDMASEELAENQET
+14 MASEELVENQGT
-29 SEPPTTS
+29 SEPPAAS
-36 SRMPRFL
+36 SRMPRIL

-76 VGPRLKAEFHFSDF
+76 VGPVLKDEFHFNDF

-97 GFLLVYIVAG
+97 GFLLVYIIAG

-131 FFSAATAF
+131 LFSAATAF
-139 ARNVAE
+139 ARNVAG
-145 LFVTRIGVGIG
+145 LFVTRIGVGVG

-164 TALLSEYYA
+164 TALLSEYYP
-173 TKDRARILSRWA
+173 TRDRARVLSRWA

-195 YGLSALFLKLLDPDL
+195 YGLSALFLKLLNPDI
-210 AWRTL
+210 AWRAL
-215 FLVTALPG
+215 FLITALPG

-233 ADRPAKSPEERH
+233 ADRPDVSPEEH
-245 EDTEAYQSGD
+245 QSHQTNTGAEAG
-255 EHANQHATVKFE
+255 HAHQHATVKFE
-267 GGFNGFLQQ
+267 GGFHGFLQQ

-308 LYLTAKNGPF
+308 LYLTNPKGPF
-318 HLDDATQALIIGI
+318 HLDNSTQALVIGA
-331 VGVFGG
+331 VGVVGG
-337 LTGVLL
+337 LAGVLL
-343 GGNVSDWLGKRFEGA
+343 GGNVSDLLGKRFEGA

-373 LVIAL
+373 LMIAL
-378 LTHSLPVFILCA
+378 LTQSLPVFILCA

-403 LTAAVQDATPPLLRS
+403 L
-418 SAIAVTLLLSHLLG
+418 
-432 DIWATTGVGW
+432 
-442 ISDKLGGEPGT
+442 
-453 ALLIVG
+453 
-459 VPALL
+459 
-464 LGIAVSWIGSRY
+464 
-476 YAAEARERAQ
+476 
-486 EVAS
+486 

>member
-1 MINGRSSHVREEK
+1 
-14 AGDMASEELAENQET
+14 MASEELVENQGT
-29 SEPPTTS
+29 SEPPAAS
-36 SRMPRFL
+36 SRMPRIL
-43 QPGPGLIRTASAVFW
+43 QPGPGLIRTASVVFW

-76 VGPRLKAEFHFSDF
+76 VGPRLKAEFHFNDF

-131 FFSAATAF
+131 VFSAATAF
-139 ARNVAE
+139 VRSAVE
-145 LFVTRIGVGIG
+145 LFITRIGVGVG

-173 TKDRARILSRWA
+173 TRDRARVLSRWA

-195 YGLSALFLKLLDPDL
+195 YGLSALFLKLLNPDI
-210 AWRTL
+210 AWRAL
-215 FLVTALPG
+215 FLITALPG

-233 ADRPAKSPEERH
+233 ADRPDVSPEEH
-245 EDTEAYQSGD
+245 QSHQADTGAEAG
-255 EHANQHATVKFE
+255 HTHQHATVKFE
-267 GGFNGFLQQ
+267 GGVRGFLQQ

-282 IKTVRIVIIIQA
+282 IKTVRVVIIIQA

-308 LYLTAKNGPF
+308 LYLTSPKGPF
-318 HLDDATQALIIGI
+318 HLDDSAQALVIGA
-331 VGVFGG
+331 VGVVGG

-343 GGNVSDWLGKRFEGA
+343 GGNASDWLGKRFEGA

-378 LTHSLPVFILCA
+378 VTHSLPVFILCA

-403 LTAAVQDATPPLLRS
+403 LAAAVQDATPPLLRS
-418 SAIAVTLLLSHLLG
+418 SAIAVTLLLSHLIG
-432 DIWATTGVGW
+432 DVWATTGVGW
-442 ISDKLGGEPGT
+442 ISDWLGGKPGA

-459 VPALL
+459 IPALL
-464 LGIAVSWIGSRY
+464 LGIVVSWVGSRL

-486 EVAS
+486 EASD

>member
-1 MINGRSSHVREEK
+1 
-14 AGDMASEELAENQET
+14 MASEELVENQGT
-29 SEPPTTS
+29 SEPPTAS
-36 SRMPRFL
+36 SRMPRIV

-76 VGPRLKAEFHFSDF
+76 VGPVLKDEFHFNDF

-139 ARNVAE
+139 ARNTAG
-145 LFVTRIGVGIG
+145 LFVTRIGVGVG

-164 TALLSEYYA
+164 TALLSEYYPA
-173 TKDRARILSRWA
+173 KDRARVLSRWA

-195 YGLSALFLKLLDPDL
+195 YGLSALFLKLLNPDI
-210 AWRTL
+210 AWRAL
-215 FLVTALPG
+215 FLITALPG

-233 ADRPAKSPEERH
+233 ADRPEVSPEEH
-245 EDTEAYQSGD
+245 QSHQSHQTDTGAESGRA
-255 EHANQHATVKFE
+255 HQHATVKFE

-308 LYLTAKNGPF
+308 LYLTNPKGPF
-318 HLDDATQALIIGI
+318 HLDNSTQALVIGV

-378 LTHSLPVFILCA
+378 LTQSLPVFILCA

-442 ISDKLGGEPGT
+442 ISDQLGGRPGA

-459 VPALL
+459 TPALL
-464 LGIAVSWIGSRY
+464 LGIVVSWIGSRL
-476 YAAEARERAQ
+476 YAAEARERARD
-486 EVAS
+486 AAD

>member
-1 MINGRSSHVREEK
+1 
-14 AGDMASEELAENQET
+14 
-29 SEPPTTS
+29 
-36 SRMPRFL
+36 MPRFL
-43 QPGPGLIRTASAVFW
+43 QPGPGLIRTANAVFW

-76 VGPRLKAEFHFSDF
+76 VGPRLKAEFNFSDF

-139 ARNVAE
+139 ARTTIE
-145 LFVTRIGVGIG
+145 LFITRIGVGVG

-164 TALLSEYYA
+164 TALLSGYYA

-195 YGLSALFLKLLDPDL
+195 YGLSALFLKLLNPEL
-210 AWRTL
+210 AWRAL
-215 FLVTALPG
+215 FLITALPG
-223 FALGVIMWFV
+223 FALGVTMWFV

-245 EDTEAYQSGD
+245 EDAEAHQSGD
-255 EHANQHATVKFE
+255 EHANQHATVKFA

-276 INKALS
+276 VNKALS

-308 LYLTAKNGPF
+308 LYLTAANGPF

-358 RVLIGAFGSAIALPA
+358 RILISAIGSAIALPA

-378 LTHSLPVFILCA
+378 LTRSLPVFVLCA

-464 LGIAVSWIGSRY
+464 LGIVVSWIGSRY